1 MSIRN
6 NQYFVLMDNCTRHPD
21 APGRALA
28 LKHILIVGVLLLTF
42 SNCSKDDKIQR
53 KNFILAGE
61 KGSGMTYR
69 DFNPDIVVKA
79 DSQNIS
85 KTVNIDINNDGNKDF
100 SIFTYYNLKAINCS
114 IKLVNDSANQMEICS
129 FKDAQYG
136 WSESWSTNY
145 YSGSLFKLSLNET
158 ITQSKYWT
166 FKGGVGGNNNS
177 FRLEFTPD
185 WLNKDYYIGIRFIE
199 NGDTLYGWVRLS
211 LKGYSEVVLYDC
223 AYQSK

>member
-1 MSIRN
+1 MKN
-6 NQYFVLMDNCTRHPD
+6 
-21 APGRALA
+21 
-28 LKHILIVGVLLLTF
+28 ILIVGVLLLTF
-42 SNCSKDDKIQR
+42 SNCSKDEKIQR

-100 SIFTYYNLKAINCS
+100 SVYAYYNLKAINC
-114 IKLVNDSANQMEICS
+114 IIYLQNDSINQMEICS

-166 FKGGVGGNNNS
+166 FKGGRGGNNNS
-177 FRLEFTPD
+177 FGLEFTDD
-185 WLNKDYYIGIRFIE
+185 WLNNDYYIGIRFIE

-211 LKGYSEVVLYDC
+211 LKGNSEVVLYDC

>member
-1 MSIRN
+1 MKN
-6 NQYFVLMDNCTRHPD
+6 
-21 APGRALA
+21 
-28 LKHILIVGVLLLTF
+28 ILIVGVLLLTF

-61 KGSGMTYR
+61 KGSGMIYR

-79 DSQNIS
+79 DSQIIT

-100 SIFTYYNLKAINCS
+100 SVFTYYNLKAINC
-114 IKLVNDSANQMEICS
+114 IIYLQNDSANQMEICS

-166 FKGGVGGNNNS
+166 FKGGRGGNNNS
-177 FRLEFTPD
+177 FGLEFTPD
-185 WLNKDYYIGIRFIE
+185 WLNKDY
-199 NGDTLYGWVRLS
+199 
-211 LKGYSEVVLYDC
+211 
-223 AYQSK
+223 